1 MIAQIVSHTPPWV
14 FVLFVVLLT
23 LGYLASRPR
32 TLSRNRV
39 AILPVAMI
47 LLSAYGV
54 VSAFGYRAAG
64 IIAWVA
70 GMGLAVLLNRAL
82 QLPRGASYSAATRT
96 FALTGSWIPLTLML
110 AIFFTKYAVAVLL
123 SFHPAL
129 LNLAAFVIS
138 VSLVYGVL
146 SGMFFA
152 STLTLWRLIGSRH
165 AFA

>member
-1 MIAQIVSHTPPWV
+1 MITQIVSHTPPWV
-14 FVLFVVLLT
+14 FVLLVVLLA

-54 VSAFGYRAAG
+54 VSAFGYRATG
-64 IIAWVA
+64 IIAWIA
-70 GMGLAVLLNRAL
+70 GMGLADLLNRAL
-82 QLPRGASYSAATRT
+82 QLPRGASYSAAKRT
-96 FALTGSWIPLTLML
+96 FALPGSWIPLALML
-110 AIFFTKYAVAVLL
+110 AIFFTKYAVAVLI

-129 LNLAAFVIS
+129 LNLAVFVTG
-138 VSLVYGVL
+138 VSLVYGIL

-152 STLTLWRLIGSRH
+152 NTLMLWRLIDSRH